1 MGAYRAALAAALA
14 LAACGGNPFVE
25 TTDSEVVIPTDPDTG
40 EEIAVPLNN
49 GVLLYDDVRG
59 NVNGV
64 TFANSAGGSIQLD
77 VDAQDAAALNAT
89 YTRNAALDVGKY
101 KAYTHQ
107 ETGSNR
113 LVVAL
118 VSDELDSAKAVLAV
132 DGGQFANYHGGG
144 IYTRAEAFTKPNSP
158 AGAQAKFNYSGTYA
172 GMLNFGP
179 TPPGGPGGSLNPTQA
194 YRTTGRVLV
203 TADFEHMNL
212 SGGIDNRRIVDT
224 GTRLADQMMYRGD
237 IDAAGNF
244 NGKTQRLDIDPTS
257 GDASLVDS
265 GSYAGIFSGDDAAE
279 IAALYVFS
287 PIQGDNTSE
296 ERGIFTAAN
305 CVKAGG
311 PACP

>member
-14 LAACGGNPFVE
+14 LAACGGNPFATETEVE
-25 TTDSEVVIPTDPDTG
+25 VPVDPDTG

-49 GVLLYDDVRG
+49 GVLLYDAVRG

-64 TFANSAGGSIQLD
+64 TFATTATGPIALNIDS
-77 VDAQDAAALNAT
+77 QDAAALNGS
-89 YTRNAALDVGKY
+89 YTRDASLDVGKY

-118 VSDELDSAKAVLAV
+118 VSDELDSARAVLAV

-144 IYTRAEAFTKPNSP
+144 VYTRAEAFTKPTSP

-179 TPPGGPGGSLNPTQA
+179 ATPGGPGGDLNPTQA

-203 TADFEHMNL
+203 TADFEEMAL

-224 GTRLADQMMYRGD
+224 GDRLASQMMYDGE

-244 NGKTQRLDIDPTS
+244 NGKTQRLDVDETT
-257 GDASLVDS
+257 GEGSLVDS
-265 GSYAGIFSGDDAAE
+265 GEYAGIFAGENASE
-279 IAALYVFS
+279 IAALYVFK
-287 PIQGDNTSE
+287 PIQGNDTAE
-296 ERGIFTAAN
+296 ERGIFTSDN
-305 CVKAGG
+305 CVIAGG
-311 PACP
+311 PACRP